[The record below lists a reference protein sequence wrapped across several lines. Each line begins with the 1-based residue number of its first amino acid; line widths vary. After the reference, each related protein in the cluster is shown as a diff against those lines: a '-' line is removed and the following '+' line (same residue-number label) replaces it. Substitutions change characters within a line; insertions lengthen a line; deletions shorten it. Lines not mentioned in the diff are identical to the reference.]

1 MATTYKTSNDWTSS
15 FIKKSMTSKASGWAS
30 AGMTLGSFGGFGGAV
45 IGAMAGWAIGSI
57 VNVLMGNGEE
67 IDEYQNTAMQAR
79 KETTRERNKY
89 IYQAK
94 NYINSTRSSF
104 DSTYGNG
111 MFDQYDDIFMQILG
125 MEGSTS
131 LADLLSNMQMDKVSG
146 VINSKVSN
154 LIGEDILTASL
165 SVKGLQNI
173 SNEYYNYIQEQLRAQ
188 DTTFGIQM
196 QSASESE
203 RYAYNSYYQSVGQLN
218 LQYAQQFESAF
229 MQYRQENIEGEQAM
243 GNASLSQATSGI
255 RQEGS
260 GTSLTSM
267 QQFQNDL
274 ARVAQSSVLKKQ
286 MQMMGYDMQSATDS
300 VIYNSYSTRQ
310 TIRQS
315 TSTAMSQ
322 LINSYNTYH
331 SDAGGAY
338 TEIVDREQAV
348 EELNKGI
355 EESEKARTGINNHT
369 DYSNLTH
376 TEEMETYF

>member
-1 MATTYKTSNDWTSS
+1 M
-15 FIKKSMTSKASGWAS
+15 
-30 AGMTLGSFGGFGGAV
+30 
-45 IGAMAGWAIGSI
+45 
-57 VNVLMGNGEE
+57 
-67 IDEYQNTAMQAR
+67 
-79 KETTRERNKY
+79 
-89 IYQAK
+89 
-94 NYINSTRSSF
+94 
-104 DSTYGNG
+104 
-111 MFDQYDDIFMQILG
+111 
-125 MEGSTS
+125 
-131 LADLLSNMQMDKVSG
+131 
-146 VINSKVSN
+146 
-154 LIGEDILTASL
+154 
-165 SVKGLQNI
+165 
-173 SNEYYNYIQEQLRAQ
+173 RAQ

-274 ARVAQSSVLKKQ
+274 ARVAQSSVLKMQ